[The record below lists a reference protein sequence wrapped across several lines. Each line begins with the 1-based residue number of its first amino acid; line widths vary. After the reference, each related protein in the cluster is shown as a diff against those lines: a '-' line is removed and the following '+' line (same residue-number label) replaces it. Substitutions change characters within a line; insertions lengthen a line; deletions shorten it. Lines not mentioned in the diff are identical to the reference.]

1 MEERIL
7 AMAEFIKLSPALPWI
22 AEQGHAGLVTAC
34 APDRLILESPLKSFS
49 TRLTHITVSLQ
60 NDQNFHFKGRLETE
74 VYPFHFIISPE
85 ERQTLQE
92 LLGQIRKDQH
102 IEICRSQDV
111 EAEGRYTGFQELS
124 FLPEALPLF
133 DHSEI
138 DTSVDFLG
146 QRFALP
152 ILITGMTGGIQK
164 GMEINRRLALAAQKF
179 GIPMGVGSQRIA
191 LDNAEYAPI
200 FSVKDTAPNVFLIGN
215 IGIAQ
220 LADKD
225 ALDRCRRAVDMID
238 ANALAIHFNVVQEH
252 IQVEGDRNLAGI
264 MKNLEMICKTLNVP
278 VIAKEVGSGISP
290 SSAKM
295 LAECGIAA
303 IDIGGAGG
311 TSWAHIEGLR
321 SSSDIVSQLGLTFRN
336 WGIPT
341 AYSLVAVREALKD
354 FPLIATGGIRDGLTA
369 AKACALGAQFAG
381 IGLPLLKAALQNEEA
396 VEQAIEG
403 FERGLR
409 LTMLASGAKTLADLK
424 SKIVRGRP
432 YQSTFERLIP
442 SHH

>member
-1 MEERIL
+1 
-7 AMAEFIKLSPALPWI
+7 MAEFIKLSPALPWI
-22 AEQGHAGLVTAC
+22 AGQGHAGLVTAC
-34 APDRLILESPLKSFS
+34 APDRLILESALREKSFS
-49 TRLTHITVSLQ
+49 VRLTHITVSLQ

-74 VYPFHFIISPE
+74 LYPFHFIIAPE
-85 ERQTLQE
+85 VRQTLQE

-111 EAEGRYTGFQELS
+111 EAEDRFTGFGELS

-138 DTSVDFLG
+138 DTRVKFLG
-146 QRFALP
+146 RTFALP

-164 GMEINRRLALAAQKF
+164 GIEINKRLALAAQKYQ
-179 GIPMGVGSQRIA
+179 IPMGVGSQRIA

-200 FSVKDTAPNVFLIGN
+200 FSVKDTAPDVFLIGN

-220 LADKD
+220 LADHD
-225 ALDRCRRAVDMID
+225 ALDRCARAVDMIRAD
-238 ANALAIHFNVVQEH
+238 ALAIHFNVVQEH

-264 MKNLEMICKTLNVP
+264 MKGLETICKRLNVP

-290 SSAKM
+290 SSALM
-295 LAECGIAA
+295 LQECGVSA

-321 SSSDIVSQLGLTFRN
+321 SSSPIVSQLGLSFRN

-341 AYSLVAVREALKD
+341 AYSLTAVREALPQ
-354 FPLIATGGIRDGLTA
+354 FPLIATGGVRDGLTV

-381 IGLPLLKAALQNEEA
+381 IGLPLLKAALQSEEA
-396 VEQAIEG
+396 VEDTIEG
-403 FERGLR
+403 FMRGLR
-409 LTMLASGAKTLADLK
+409 LTMLASGARTLDDLK
-424 SKIVRGRP
+424 TKIIRGRP
-432 YQSTFERLIP
+432 YESNFERLIP
-442 SHH
+442 THR

>member
-1 MEERIL
+1 
-7 AMAEFIKLSPALPWI
+7 MAEFIKLSPALPWI
-22 AEQGHAGLVTAC
+22 AKQGHAGLVTAC

-49 TRLTHITVSLQ
+49 THLTHITVSLQ
-60 NDQNFHFKGRLETE
+60 NDQNFHFRGRLETE
-74 VYPFHFIISPE
+74 VYPLHFIIAPD
-85 ERQTLQE
+85 ERQSLQE
-92 LLGQIRKDQH
+92 MLGQIRKDQH

-111 EAEGRYTGFQELS
+111 EASDRYTGFQDLA

-138 DTSVDFLG
+138 DTTVEFLG
-146 QRFALP
+146 SSFALP

-164 GMEINRRLALAAQKF
+164 GAQINRRLALAAQKF

-220 LADKD
+220 LADGD
-225 ALDRCRRAVDMID
+225 ALDRCRRAVDMIKAD
-238 ANALAIHFNVVQEH
+238 ALAIHFNIVQEH

-264 MKNLEMICKTLNVP
+264 MKGLEMICAKLDVP
-278 VIAKEVGSGISP
+278 VIAKEVGSGVSP

-295 LAECGIAA
+295 LAERGIAA

-321 SSSDIVSQLGLTFRN
+321 SSSDIVTQLGATFRN

-341 AYSLVAVREALKD
+341 AYSLAAVREALPH
-354 FPLIATGGIRDGLTA
+354 FPLIATGGIRDGLTV

-381 IGLPLLKAALQNEEA
+381 VGLPLLKAALQNETA
-396 VEQAIEG
+396 VEETIEG
-403 FERGLR
+403 YERGLR
-409 LTMLASGAKTLADLK
+409 LTMLASGAKSLK
-424 SKIVRGRP
+424 QLGNKIVRGRP
-432 YQSTFERLIP
+432 YESTFTRLIP
-442 SHH
+442 TQR

>member
-1 MEERIL
+1 MY
-7 AMAEFIKLSPALPWI
+7 
-22 AEQGHAGLVTAC
+22 
-34 APDRLILESPLKSFS
+34 PL
-49 TRLTHITVSLQ
+49 
-60 NDQNFHFKGRLETE
+60 
-74 VYPFHFIISPE
+74 HFIIAPE
-85 ERQTLQE
+85 ERNALQE
-92 LLGQIRKDQH
+92 MLGQIRKDQH

-111 EAEGRYTGFQELS
+111 EASDRYTGFQELS
-124 FLPEALPLF
+124 FIPEALPLF
-133 DHSEI
+133 DHAEL
-138 DTSVDFLG
+138 DTSVAFLG
-146 QRFALP
+146 RRFALP

-164 GMEINRRLALAAQKF
+164 GAEINRRLALAAQKF

-200 FSVKDTAPNVFLIGN
+200 FSVKDTAPQVFLIGN

-220 LADKD
+220 LADRD
-225 ALDRCRRAVDMID
+225 ALDRCRRAVDMIQ

-252 IQVEGDRNLAGI
+252 IQVEGDRDLAGI
-264 MKNLEMICKTLNVP
+264 MGRLETICSKLDVP

-290 SSAKM
+290 SSAVM
-295 LAECGIAA
+295 LAECGVSA

-321 SSSDIVSQLGLTFRN
+321 SSSDLVSQLGSTFRN

-341 AYSLVAVREALKD
+341 AYSLVAVREALAD
-354 FPLIATGGIRDGLTA
+354 FPLIATGGIRDGQTV

-403 FERGLR
+403 YVRGLR
-409 LTMLASGAKTLADLK
+409 LTMLASGARTLGNLR
-424 SKIVRGRP
+424 SKIIRGRP
-432 YQSTFERLIP
+432 FQSTFDRVIP
-442 SHH
+442 SEY